1 MNAQHPVKKHLFG
14 TTGMQVGMLGF
25 GGAEIGFERA
35 TDRTVDELL
44 GAALEV
50 GVNVID
56 TAAMYEGS
64 EEKLGRAL
72 RGRRNQFLIFTK
84 CGRSLQPWHN
94 LTGFLLRAHRRVR
107 HAIDLAD
114 QYESLD
120 WHPRALERNIEQS
133 LRRLKTDHIDL
144 IQLHSCSEETLRH
157 NEVTKVLHRAREA
170 GKVRHIGYS
179 GEGKAARYA
188 IQCGQFEALQISINI
203 ADQEPL
209 DQTVPLAI
217 EHGIGVIAK
226 RPIAEGTWRSIHRP
240 ESLHRRAYWER
251 LQELQYDFLRGERA
265 FEIALRFTISV
276 PGVHTAI
283 VGTKDPAHLLQN
295 AEYAAAGFLDQ
306 DKFDMIRAKW
316 KQVATPNWIGQ
327 I

>member
-1 MNAQHPVKKHLFG
+1 MNAQRAIEKHPFG
-14 TTGMQVGMLGF
+14 ATGMQVGVLGF

-72 RGRRNQFLIFTK
+72 LGRRNQFLIFTK
-84 CGRSLQPWHN
+84 CGRFLQPVHS
-94 LTGFLLRAHRRVR
+94 LAGFLLRSHHRLR
-107 HAIDLAD
+107 HSIGQAD

-120 WHPRALERNIEQS
+120 WHPRALRWNIEQS
-133 LRRLKTDHIDL
+133 LRRLKTDHLDL
-144 IQLHSCSEETLRH
+144 IQLHSCSEETLRRD
-157 NEVTKVLHRAREA
+157 EVIEVLRRARKA
-170 GKVRHIGYS
+170 GKVLHIGYS
-179 GEGKAARYA
+179 GAGEAALYA
-188 IQCGQFEALQISINI
+188 IRCGQFEALQISINI

-209 DQTVPLAI
+209 DLAVPLAI
-217 EHGIGVIAK
+217 EHGTGVIAK
-226 RPIAEGTWRSIHRP
+226 HPVADGTWRSIHRP

-251 LQELQYDFLRGERA
+251 LQELQYDFLRGKRA